1 MKKSKAIVTLAI
13 VEEYLQIWKSFA
25 QDNWQKYADKY
36 GYDLICID
44 TPLDTSERAQ
54 ARSPAWQK
62 CLILSQEFSQNYEQ
76 IVWIDLDI
84 LINTSIAPSIVE
96 SDRFFSKISRT

>member
-1 MKKSKAIVTLAI
+1 MKQSKALVTLAI
-13 VEEYLQIWKSFA
+13 GEKYLHHWKNFA
-25 QDNWQKYADKY
+25 QNNWQKYADKH

-62 CLILSQEFSQNYEQ
+62 CLILSQEVDCFNSEY
-76 IVWIDLDI
+76 
-84 LINTSIAPSIVE
+84 TSPTFARKPFPYCE
-96 SDRFFSKISRT
+96 